1 MIVGLTNPIIIR
13 LLEKRGILSEQ
24 ADSFLNPCLTTLA
37 DPFVMKG
44 MSKACERIHKASS
57 TKETVLIHG
66 DYDVDGI
73 TAAAI
78 LAKTFRV
85 MGITPEV
92 FLPDR
97 HKDGYGVSLQAI
109 KNASLKGIKLLV
121 TADCGITAK
130 SQMEEAKKLGMD
142 VIIIDHH
149 RIPSDGI
156 PDAFAILNPL
166 QEDCS
171 YPFKDLSAGG
181 LAYRFSAALIGPK
194 ANEFLDLA
202 ALSTVCD
209 VAPLV
214 KENRAI
220 VKKGLEKIGE
230 KNTVGMRAL
239 CEIAKLTSPKITA
252 AHAGFVL
259 GPRINAAGRMSSP
272 EIAFRLLVSESSR
285 EAMSLASILE
295 EENKT
300 RQIEDRQVLKEAIS
314 DVEKNFHFNRD
325 RIIVVAR
332 KDWHLGVIG
341 IVASKLVEKFN
352 RPAWVLTIQPDGT
365 VKGSGRSVKP
375 FHLVKGLEACSD
387 LLVQFGGHE
396 LAAGLSMIP
405 EKIDEFRKRLN
416 AYAVETFQN
425 GDFKKEIRFDCEIAL
440 NEIKTELLFEM
451 MLLEPHGMGNP
462 RPVFL
467 TRQLSLKGQARP
479 WGPQNMKFYVTDGN
493 IILEAVCDSEK
504 FSLTANK
511 KFDLVY
517 SLKTRLREGIE
528 SFHLDIKEI
537 LPHQ

>member
-1 MIVGLTNPIIIR
+1 
-13 LLEKRGILSEQ
+13 
-24 ADSFLNPCLTTLA
+24 
-37 DPFVMKG
+37 MKG
-44 MSKACERIHKASS
+44 MAKACERIRKAADE
-57 TKETVLIHG
+57 KETILVHG
-66 DYDVDGI
+66 DYDVDGV
-73 TAAAI
+73 TASAI
-78 LAKTFRV
+78 LAKTFRIL
-85 MGITPEV
+85 GITPEV

-109 KNASLKGIKLLV
+109 RNAAARGIKLMV

-130 SQMEEAKKLGMD
+130 SQMEEARKLGMD

-149 RIPSDGI
+149 RIPEDGI
-156 PDAFAILNPL
+156 PEAFAVLNPL
-166 QEDCS
+166 QEDCL

-181 LAYRFSAALIGPK
+181 LAYRFSVGLIGAK
-194 ANEFLDLA
+194 ANDFLDLA

-214 KENRAI
+214 DENRAI

-230 KNTVGMRAL
+230 KSTVGIRAL
-239 CEIAKLTSPKITA
+239 CETSKLASSKITS

-285 EAMSLASILE
+285 EALSLANILE
-295 EENKT
+295 EENKI
-300 RQIEDRQVLKEAIS
+300 RQMEDRQVLKQAIA
-314 DVEKNFHFNRD
+314 DVERDFHFNRD

-341 IVASKLVEKFN
+341 IVASKLVERFH

-365 VKGSGRSVKP
+365 VKGSGRSIKP
-375 FHLVKGLEACSD
+375 FHLVKGLEACAD
-387 LLVQFGGHE
+387 LLIQFGGHE
-396 LAAGLSMIP
+396 LAAGLSMSP
-405 EKIDEFRKRLN
+405 HKIDEFRKKLN
-416 AYAVETFQN
+416 GYAIETFPN
-425 GDFKKEIRFDCEIAL
+425 SDFKKEIKFDCEINL

-467 TRQLSLKGQARP
+467 TRHVSLKGQARP
-479 WGPQNMKFYVTDGN
+479 WGPQSMKFYVTDGKV
-493 IILEAVCDSEK
+493 ILEAVCDSEK
-504 FSLTANK
+504 FSLISANP
-511 KFDLVY
+511 FDLVY

-528 SFHLDIKEI
+528 SFYLDIKEI
-537 LPHQ
+537 LPIPTNAHS